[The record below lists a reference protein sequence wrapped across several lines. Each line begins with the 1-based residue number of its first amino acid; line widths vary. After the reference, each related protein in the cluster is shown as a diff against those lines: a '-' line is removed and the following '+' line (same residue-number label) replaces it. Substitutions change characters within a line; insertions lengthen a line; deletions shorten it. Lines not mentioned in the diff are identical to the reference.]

1 MHDPAREQSHHNS
14 DGETALAGPTR
25 SPESRLGSSRQIGCL
40 LSVFFF
46 KRDESLQPHKR
57 ADVIG
62 MRLYSSWCT
71 TVVGSPTDM
80 EQWQAFIGQSTATFG
95 PLV

>member
-1 MHDPAREQSHHNS
+1 MHDPAHEHSHHNS

-25 SPESRLGSSRQIGCL
+25 SPESRPGSSRQIGCL

-46 KRDESLQPHKR
+46 KSDESLQPHKR

-80 EQWQAFIGQSTATFG
+80 NSGKPSSGKAPP